1 MRIAVIGS
9 GIVGSSVGWHLARR
23 GAEVV
28 MLDAA
33 QPGAGVTNWTF
44 SWLNASNKTQTRA
57 YFDLNVAGM
66 AAYRELAGDISG
78 GQWWHPTGHLRW
90 SDNPTGVRELHDVA
104 DRLESWDYDVELWDA
119 DRVRRF
125 LEPSVLFPTD
135 DSEIVFY
142 PGEGWI
148 DGPVLVRRFIDEM
161 VDGGAEA
168 HFGSEVTDVVVSGE
182 HITGIVLSGG
192 ERVQVDAIV
201 NAAGPGGRRVA
212 RLVGRTLPMCDEPGC
227 VARFRCERI
236 PVRRA
241 MHAPRIEIR
250 PDRPGQVVLHSR
262 DVDALIDQA
271 AAASDLA
278 AALHR
283 LSIDVVPALDEAELI
298 EARVVQ
304 RPIPGDGFPSV
315 GGIEGL
321 TGYFEAVT
329 HSGISLGVILGRLL
343 AHEIIDGTVHELI
356 EPYRPDRFADVE

>member
-1 MRIAVIGS
+1 MI
-9 GIVGSSVGWHLARR
+9 
-23 GAEVV
+23 
-28 MLDAA
+28 DAA

-66 AAYRELAGDISG
+66 AAYRELAADIGGGD
-78 GQWWHPTGHLRW
+78 WWHPTGHLRW
-90 SDNPTGVRELHDVA
+90 SDNPTGVQDLLDA
-104 DRLESWDYDVELWDA
+104 TDRLQSWGYEVELWDA

-125 LEPSVLFPTD
+125 LEPDVLFPDD

-148 DGPVLVRRFIDEM
+148 DGPLLVRRFIDEI
-161 VDGGAEA
+161 VDSGAEA
-168 HFGSEVTDVVVSGE
+168 HFGREVTDVVVSGE

-192 ERVQVDAIV
+192 QRVRVDAIV
-201 NAAGPGGRRVA
+201 NAAGPAGQRLA

-227 VARFRCERI
+227 VARLRCERV
-236 PVRRA
+236 PVGRA
-241 MHAPRIEIR
+241 MHTPHIEIR

-262 DVDALIDQA
+262 AVDALIDRA
-271 AAASDLA
+271 VHASDLA
-278 AALHR
+278 ADLHR
-283 LSIDVVPALDEAELI
+283 LSVGVVPALDDADLI
-298 EARVVQ
+298 EARIVQ

-321 TGYFEAVT
+321 AGYYEAVT

-356 EPYRPDRFADVE
+356 ELYRPDRFAGVE